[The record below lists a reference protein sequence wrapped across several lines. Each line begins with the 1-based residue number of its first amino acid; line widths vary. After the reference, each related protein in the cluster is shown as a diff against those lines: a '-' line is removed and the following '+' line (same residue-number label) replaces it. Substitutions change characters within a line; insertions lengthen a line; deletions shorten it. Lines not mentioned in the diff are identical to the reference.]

1 MVIGLMSDVIF
12 ISTFVVAFL
21 LAAIFATCILTAIF
35 VGDFKQAVQLLK
47 LTAKISFSHKRRK
60 QVIRIVTHFANEP
73 RFFKGRKYN
82 LTQNEVGKILHLI
95 HFFDFYNLLIL
106 LININVDINKTY
118 AHFQLNNLS
127 DYVALISAIED
138 GVYNVWQDDVKP
150 WLKSELS

>member
-1 MVIGLMSDVIF
+1 MRLMANIIF
-12 ISTFVVAFL
+12 ISIFVVVFL
-21 LAAIFATCILTAIF
+21 LIVVFATCILAFIF
-35 VGDFKQAVQLLK
+35 VGNFKQAMQLLK

-60 QVIRIVTHFANEP
+60 QVTRIITHFANEP
-73 RFFKGRKYN
+73 RFFKGRKHD

-106 LININVDINKTY
+106 LININLNINKMY
-118 AHFQLNNLS
+118 ADFQLNNLS
-127 DYVALISAIED
+127 DYVALISVIKD

>member
-1 MVIGLMSDVIF
+1 MRLMANVIF

-21 LAAIFATCILTAIF
+21 LATVFATCILTAIF

-47 LTAKISFSHKRRK
+47 LTTKISFSHKRRK

-82 LTQNEVGKILHLI
+82 LTRNEVGKILHFI
-95 HFFDFYNLLIL
+95 HFFDFYNLLIV
-106 LININVDINKTY
+106 LININSDINKRY

-127 DYVALISAIED
+127 DYAKLISATKD

>member
-1 MVIGLMSDVIF
+1 MADTIF

-21 LAAIFATCILTAIF
+21 LATVFATCVLVAIF
-35 VGDFKQAVQLLK
+35 VGDFKQAVRLLK
-47 LTAKISFSHKRRK
+47 LTAKISFSHKRRE

-73 RFFKGRKYN
+73 RFFKGRKYD
-82 LTQNEVGKILHLI
+82 LTQNEVGKILHFI
-95 HFFDFYNLLIL
+95 HFFDFYNLLIV
-106 LININVDINKTY
+106 LININIDINKRY

-127 DYVALISAIED
+127 DYAKLISATKD

>member
-21 LAAIFATCILTAIF
+21 LATVFATCILPAIF

-47 LTAKISFSHKRRK
+47 LTAKIIFSHKRRK

-73 RFFKGRKYN
+73 RFFKGRKYD
-82 LTQNEVGKILHLI
+82 LTQNDVGKILHLI

-106 LININVDINKTY
+106 SININIDINKRY
-118 AHFQLNNLS
+118 AHFKLNNLS
-127 DYVALISAIED
+127 DYARLISATKD
-138 GVYNVWQDDVKP
+138 GVYNVWQEYANPLFEK
-150 WLKSELS
+150 KRA

>member
-1 MVIGLMSDVIF
+1 MANVVF

-35 VGDFKQAVQLLK
+35 VGSFQQAVRLLK
-47 LTAKISFSHKRRK
+47 LTTKISFSHKKRK

-73 RFFKGRKYN
+73 RFFKGCKYN
-82 LTQNEVGKILHLI
+82 LTQNEVGKILHFI
-95 HFFDFYNLLIL
+95 HFFNFYNLLIL
-106 LININVDINKTY
+106 LIHINIDINRKY

-127 DYVALISAIED
+127 DYARLISATKND
-138 GVYNVWQDDVKP
+138 VYNVWQDDVKP

>member
-1 MVIGLMSDVIF
+1 MANVVF

-35 VGDFKQAVQLLK
+35 LGSFQQAVRLLK
-47 LTAKISFSHKRRK
+47 LTAKISFSHKRQK
-60 QVIRIVTHFANEP
+60 QVVRIVTHFANEP
-73 RFFKGRKYN
+73 RFFKGCKYN
-82 LTQNEVGKILHLI
+82 LTQNEVDKILHSI

-127 DYVALISAIED
+127 DYVILLNATKD
-138 GVYNVWQDDVKP
+138 GVYNVWHEYINPLFETKRA
-150 WLKSELS
+150 

>member
-1 MVIGLMSDVIF
+1 MRLMANVIF

-21 LAAIFATCILTAIF
+21 LATIFATCILTAIF
-35 VGDFKQAVQLLK
+35 VGNFKQAVQLLK

-82 LTQNEVGKILHLI
+82 LTQNEVDKILHSI

-106 LININVDINKTY
+106 LIKINIDINKRY

-127 DYVALISAIED
+127 DYVALISTVED

>member
-1 MVIGLMSDVIF
+1 MANVIF
-12 ISTFVVAFL
+12 ISIFVVAFL
-21 LAAIFATCILTAIF
+21 LATVFATCILTAIF
-35 VGDFKQAVQLLK
+35 VGSFQQAVQLLK

-60 QVIRIVTHFANEP
+60 QVARIITHFANES
-73 RFFKGRKYN
+73 RFIKGRKYD
-82 LTQNEVGKILHLI
+82 LTQNDVGKILHAI

-127 DYVALISAIED
+127 DYARLISATKD

>member
-1 MVIGLMSDVIF
+1 MANVVF

-35 VGDFKQAVQLLK
+35 VGSFQQAVRLLK
-47 LTAKISFSHKRRK
+47 LTTKISFSHKKRK

-73 RFFKGRKYN
+73 RFFKGCKYN
-82 LTQNEVGKILHLI
+82 LTQNEVGKILHFI
-95 HFFDFYNLLIL
+95 HFFNFYNLLIL
-106 LININVDINKTY
+106 LIHINVDINKTY

-127 DYVALISAIED
+127 DYARLISATKND
-138 GVYNVWQDDVKP
+138 VYNVWQDDVKP

>member
-1 MVIGLMSDVIF
+1 MANVVF

-21 LAAIFATCILTAIF
+21 LTVIFATCILTAIF
-35 VGDFKQAVQLLK
+35 VGSFQQAVRLLK
-47 LTAKISFSHKRRK
+47 LTAKISFSHKRQK
-60 QVIRIVTHFANEP
+60 QVIQIVTHFANEP
-73 RFFKGRKYN
+73 RFFKGRKHD

-106 LININVDINKTY
+106 LININLNINKMY
-118 AHFQLNNLS
+118 ADFQLNNLS
-127 DYVALISAIED
+127 DYVALISVIKD

>member
-1 MVIGLMSDVIF
+1 MANVVF

-35 VGDFKQAVQLLK
+35 VGDFKQAVRLLK
-47 LTAKISFSHKRRK
+47 LTAKISFSHKKRK

-73 RFFKGRKYN
+73 RFFKGCKYN
-82 LTQNEVGKILHLI
+82 LTQNEVGKILHFI

-106 LININVDINKTY
+106 LIHINIDINRKY

-127 DYVALISAIED
+127 DYARLISATKN
-138 GVYNVWQDDVKP
+138 GVYNVWQEYASP
-150 WLKSELS
+150 LFETNRT

>member
-1 MVIGLMSDVIF
+1 MANVIF

-35 VGDFKQAVQLLK
+35 VGSFQQAVRLLK

-60 QVIRIVTHFANEP
+60 QVIRIVTHFANES
-73 RFFKGRKYN
+73 RFFKGCKYN
-82 LTQNEVGKILHLI
+82 LTQNEVDKILHAI

-106 LININVDINKTY
+106 LININIDINKRY

-127 DYVALISAIED
+127 DYAKLISATKD
-138 GVYNVWQDDVKP
+138 GVYNVWQEYASP
-150 WLKSELS
+150 LFETNRT

>member
-1 MVIGLMSDVIF
+1 MANVIF

-21 LAAIFATCILTAIF
+21 LATVFATCILTAIF
-35 VGDFKQAVQLLK
+35 VGDFKQAVRLLK

-82 LTQNEVGKILHLI
+82 LTQNEVGKILHSI
-95 HFFDFYNLLIL
+95 HFFDFYNLLIVL
-106 LININVDINKTY
+106 THINVDINEKY
-118 AHFQLNNLS
+118 ADFQLNNLS
-127 DYVALISAIED
+127 DYARLISATKD

>member
-1 MVIGLMSDVIF
+1 MANVVF

-35 VGDFKQAVQLLK
+35 LGSFQQAVRLLK
-47 LTAKISFSHKRRK
+47 LTAKISFSHKRQK
-60 QVIRIVTHFANEP
+60 QVVRIVTHFANEP
-73 RFFKGRKYN
+73 RFFKGCKYN
-82 LTQNEVGKILHLI
+82 LTQNEVDKILHSI

-127 DYVALISAIED
+127 DYVILLNATKD
-138 GVYNVWQDDVKP
+138 GVYNVWQEYASP
-150 WLKSELS
+150 LFETNRT